1 MVSEYRYIIIELFDG
16 TSEGS
21 RNDIRARP
29 LPNQWAPPTIRV
41 ECPSGFR
48 TKHNIGKLYK
58 IHAKFK
64 DTNQTQQL
72 YSYRGW
78 TPTHV
83 DKEEAERFIKAEQ
96 WWS

>member
-1 MVSEYRYIIIELFDG
+1 MVAEYRYIIIELFDG

-29 LPNQWAPPTIRV
+29 LPNQWADPTVRV

-48 TKHNIGKLYK
+48 IKQNIGQLYK
-58 IHAKFK
+58 IRAKFK
-64 DTNQTQQL
+64 NTKQAQQL

-78 TPTHV
+78 TPTLV
-83 DKEEAERFIKAEQ
+83 SKENAERFIEARQ
-96 WWS
+96 W